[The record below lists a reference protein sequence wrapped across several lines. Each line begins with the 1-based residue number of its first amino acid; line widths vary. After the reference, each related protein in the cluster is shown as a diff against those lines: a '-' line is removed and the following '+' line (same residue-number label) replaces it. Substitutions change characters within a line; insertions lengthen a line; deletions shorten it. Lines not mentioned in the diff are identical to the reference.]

1 MGQSIEVDPHR
12 TVGVKGAGIGEVVR
26 DLDKQIPQTISIFG
40 FPSEGLLKFRP
51 FLLILL
57 NELSFAHRFFV
68 RADKLP
74 KVLRKSLNF
83 PLQAALY
90 MQTIDLKTTQN
101 VTIEYELATL
111 GERMLAVIVD
121 LIVVGIAYFLLAAI
135 VTAAFNATWSG
146 MQAGIFGF
154 VLPLACFL
162 VYNFLFEL
170 LSHGQSLGKRALSI
184 QVVRLDGEEPAPADY
199 LLRALFYFVDLMA
212 TAGIL
217 GGLLISSSPKRQ
229 RLGDMTAGTSVI
241 KMNAS
246 NRFGLGDILRIS
258 SLEDYEP
265 RYPQVRQFSE
275 EDMLLIKNTIAR
287 YQRYPNSANRNILQ
301 DLAAQLGLQ
310 LDAPRE
316 ETRNAAEFL
325 KTLIRDYIVLTR

>member
-1 MGQSIEVDPHR
+1 
-12 TVGVKGAGIGEVVR
+12 
-26 DLDKQIPQTISIFG
+26 
-40 FPSEGLLKFRP
+40 
-51 FLLILL
+51 
-57 NELSFAHRFFV
+57 
-68 RADKLP
+68 
-74 KVLRKSLNF
+74 
-83 PLQAALY
+83 

-111 GERMLAVIVD
+111 GERMLAVIID
-121 LIVVGIAYFLLAAI
+121 LVTVGIGYFLLAAL
-135 VTAAFNATWSG
+135 VTGAFGSAWSDV
-146 MQAGIFGF
+146 QVGIFGF
-154 VLPLACFL
+154 IMPLACFL

-170 LSHGQSLGKRALSI
+170 LSHGQSLGKKALSI

-199 LLRALFYFVDLMA
+199 LLRAVFYFVDLLA

-229 RLGDMTAGTSVI
+229 RLGDMTAGTGVI
-241 KMNAS
+241 KMRSA

-265 RYPQVRQFSE
+265 RYPAVRQFSE

-287 YQRYPNSANRNILQ
+287 YQRYTNDANRRLLH
-301 DLAAQLGLQ
+301 DLANQLGLQ
-310 LDAPRE
+310 LEAPRE
-316 ETRNAAEFL
+316 ETRNATEFL

>member
-1 MGQSIEVDPHR
+1 
-12 TVGVKGAGIGEVVR
+12 
-26 DLDKQIPQTISIFG
+26 
-40 FPSEGLLKFRP
+40 
-51 FLLILL
+51 
-57 NELSFAHRFFV
+57 
-68 RADKLP
+68 
-74 KVLRKSLNF
+74 
-83 PLQAALY
+83 

>member
-1 MGQSIEVDPHR
+1 
-12 TVGVKGAGIGEVVR
+12 
-26 DLDKQIPQTISIFG
+26 
-40 FPSEGLLKFRP
+40 
-51 FLLILL
+51 
-57 NELSFAHRFFV
+57 
-68 RADKLP
+68 
-74 KVLRKSLNF
+74 
-83 PLQAALY
+83 

-121 LIVVGIAYFLLAAI
+121 LVIVGIAYFLLVAI
-135 VTAAFNATWSG
+135 ISAAFSTGAWSG
-146 MQAGIFGF
+146 MQAGVLGF
-154 VLPLACFL
+154 VIPLACFL
-162 VYNFLFEL
+162 IYSFLFEL
-170 LSHGQSLGKRALSI
+170 LSHGQSLGKKALSI

-199 LLRALFYFVDLMA
+199 LLRAVFYFVDLLA

-265 RYPQVRQFSE
+265 QYPEVRQFSE

-287 YQRYPNSANRNILQ
+287 YQRYPNEANRNILQ
-301 DLAAQLGLQ
+301 DLATQLGLQ

-316 ETRNAAEFL
+316 ETRNATEFL